1 MSEIKFDKVEEASI
15 GSENFGDIFVG
26 KYKDQK
32 FAIKRF
38 KDINVQTITEAVVM
52 SRVNSPYLM
61 QATGIQIGSK
71 DVSLKMELMSMD
83 LDRFL
88 NVKAKDRGVY

>member
-1 MSEIKFDKVEEASI
+1 ME
-15 GSENFGDIFVG
+15 VG
-26 KYKDQK
+26 ILVIYYEK

-61 QATGIQIGSK
+61 QVTEIQIGSK
-71 DVSLKMELMSMD
+71 DVSLKMELMTMD

-88 NVKAKDRGVY
+88 NVEGKRHGV